1 LEQWETIMDSIAI
14 LLCGMMAG
22 GVVFFTAVLVLL

>member
-1 LEQWETIMDSIAI
+1 MEGDNMDSIAI
-14 LLCGMMAG
+14 LLCGMVAG